1 MKRETAI
8 ANSGRMRASG
18 MRQVN
23 SALLLEMIRGGGP
36 VSRAEL
42 ARQSGLTKPTVS
54 SLVADLM
61 ERGIVVEDGSGEPD
75 ARGGKPPTMLRFD
88 AGGGALAA
96 AEIGSAQVRIWLAD
110 LDGNRIDTENCPIK
124 PGRGAAHILEVL
136 CKGVQEVLSRG
147 RGRRRKLRCISVAA
161 PGRVDAGAG
170 TVLEAGNVFHW
181 RNVEVRRIVEKR
193 FGVATL
199 VENDVNLAALGEM
212 HAGLA
217 GGVRNFVLIRL
228 GTGIGAGL
236 VLGGQLYQGTH
247 WAAGEIAHMV
257 FDRAAA
263 SDGAMDRGP
272 LEHAIGSDQILER
285 VSTAGTG
292 AAGAGGEDLAAVLTE
307 AMGRHD
313 PVAAR
318 VLDELAEKLSIAVTD
333 LAAVIDPELIVL
345 SGDLFALVTDRI
357 QELVGRVI
365 PWPMRVELSALGSDA
380 ALIGALGA
388 AKSLA
393 HDLICDPGRNRI

>member
-1 MKRETAI
+1 
-8 ANSGRMRASG
+8 
-18 MRQVN
+18 MRQMN
-23 SALLLEMIRGGGP
+23 SALLLEMIRTGGP

-54 SLVADLM
+54 SLVADMM
-61 ERGIVVEDGSGEPD
+61 ERSIVVEDGAGEPD

-88 AGGGALAA
+88 ASGGALVA

-110 LDGNRIDTENCPIK
+110 LDGNVMDSENCAIR
-124 PGRGAAHILEVL
+124 PGRGAEHVL
-136 CKGVQEVLSRG
+136 DTLCAGMQTVLSRG

-161 PGRVDAGAG
+161 PGRVDARTG

-181 RNVEVRRIVEKR
+181 RNVELRKTVAKR
-193 FGVATL
+193 FGVETL
-199 VENDVNLAALGEM
+199 VDNDVNLAAMGEM

-217 GGVRNFVLIRL
+217 GGVQNFVLIRL

-257 FDRAAA
+257 FDRAVAA
-263 SDGAMDRGP
+263 ADGTIDRGL
-272 LEHAIGSDQILER
+272 LESAIGSDQILQR
-285 VSTAGTG
+285 VSSAR
-292 AAGAGGEDLAAVLTE
+292 AGAGEVAGADLAAELAE
-307 AMGRHD
+307 AMSRND

-318 VLDELAEKLSIAVTD
+318 VLDELAEKLSIAVAD

-345 SGDLFALVTDRI
+345 AGDLFALVTDRI

-365 PWPMRVELSALGSDA
+365 PWPMRIELSALGADA
-380 ALIGALGA
+380 ALIGAMGA

-393 HDLICDPGRNRI
+393 HDLICDQGRN